1 MGFESVPLPL
11 SCTSSLQTWHRPR
24 TQGIS
29 PEATNDMIVRK
40 PAAKEKDKV
49 KTGVKC
55 TLYKAYCGPL
65 PDPHLIASG
74 EKLKGIHPQLGIC
87 KLLCGFQD
95 IRLVESKFGPVPF
108 GSVLSYQCP
117 PDSSRD
123 VIKHPGATEFLQL
136 PVEGYHF
143 TSPTVF
149 NPTSYK
155 HQCHLRSLEVT
166 REISA
171 AIEAETRQQS
181 KSQLW
186 RQVRQPRLTASRFR
200 EVCHVRGESSARSLA
215 VRMLKGTAQTAAMKR
230 GLDREED
237 ILWEYADHCDVS
249 VTQCGIIIHP
259 DAPHLGATPDAKVFD
274 PKEMPPFGLA
284 EIKSCDV
291 DDVSQV
297 KHLTTVKGRACL
309 KKTHKYYYQVQGQL
323 AVSGLEWCDFI
334 TDTRTDLTV
343 ERIFRDDMMNSV
355 RPKLDQFYHEIY
367 VDVYLNSGE

>member
-123 VIKHPGATEFLQL
+123 VIKHPGATEFPQL

-291 DDVSQV
+291 DDVSQETTDDPQLIDRSCHGKRNHAIPDV
-297 KHLTTVKGRACL
+297 KLLHSPYGPLNINSQASNGL
-309 KKTHKYYYQVQGQL
+309 SSQGFFS
-323 AVSGLEWCDFI
+323 A
-334 TDTRTDLTV
+334 
-343 ERIFRDDMMNSV
+343 
-355 RPKLDQFYHEIY
+355 
-367 VDVYLNSGE
+367 

>member
-1 MGFESVPLPL
+1 TRSHERHD
-11 SCTSSLQTWHRPR
+11 CAETSSKREGQSEDRCEVHTV
-24 TQGIS
+24 QGILTS
-29 PEATNDMIVRK
+29 VWWNQSL
-40 PAAKEKDKV
+40 
-49 KTGVKC
+49 G
-55 TLYKAYCGPL
+55 LY
-65 PDPHLIASG
+65 HLVQCCPISVHQIQAETS
-74 EKLKGIHPQLGIC
+74 LNTPQ
-87 KLLCGFQD
+87 
-95 IRLVESKFGPVPF
+95 S
-108 GSVLSYQCP
+108 
-117 PDSSRD
+117 
-123 VIKHPGATEFLQL
+123 ATEFPQL
-136 PVEGYHF
+136 PVEGYRF

-166 REISA
+166 RDISA

-181 KSQLW
+181 KSRLW

-249 VTQCGIIIHP
+249 VTHCGIIIRP

-343 ERIFRDDMMNSV
+343 ERIFRDDMMNLV